1 MLKNLKN
8 NKIKTFKKRACG
20 VVINLS
26 IILNLNLNIDV
37 VFGYD
42 EYINQLMGQT
52 ESSQTQD
59 QTQTQTQTID
69 VNNITISISED
80 VYVSTGGQYFKS
92 RTQPYEDSVGDLLE
106 IYEYTGGDEFE
117 TVVVPSVIDEI
128 VPELLA
134 TNVFKGNETIKEV
147 VLPNTIEMIG
157 YNAFLDCTSLES
169 VIISEDTKMI
179 GAKAFANTSI
189 SAILIPGSIEG
200 ISYSAFNK
208 ASNLEAIVFTNSS
221 NRDYEIWTYE
231 DKQGINVKCKVYGY
245 KNTIAEAYAKAI
257 NREFIA
263 LDGLSVNEVHD
274 LTNVNVSTGLTNNF
288 LNTSPTTS
296 SSSQSPQINQNL
308 PTGTVVNTQQPGNSS
323 VEDFY
328 DVNSND
334 WFADDVMYT
343 LNNNLLTDFTDGD
356 IVEYE
361 DGSSSATQTN
371 QAITDLLLFEPDLP
385 INRGTI
391 AQVFASISQAD
402 TSMSVHSFEDIEEN
416 PYEEAIAWC
425 YENNIVNG
433 NGDGTF
439 RPYSAITREEFAQI
453 LYNYAQFANYS
464 GGMIDY
470 YYFNRFM
477 DIDKISLWARDAMSW
492 ALSANLFKGSTDG
505 YLYPKESITRAEAA
519 SVITNYGQTYVY

>member
-1 MLKNLKN
+1 MLKKFEN
-8 NKIKTFKKRACG
+8 NKIKTLKKFVCIGAISSS
-20 VVINLS
+20 V
-26 IILNLNLNIDV
+26 ILNLNSNII
-37 VFGYD
+37 FAYD
-42 EYINQLMGQT
+42 SYIDQSMGAND
-52 ESSQTQD
+52 SSQVA
-59 QTQTQTQTID
+59 TQTQTID
-69 VNNITISISED
+69 VNNITISISEE

-92 RTQPYEDSVGDLLE
+92 RVQPYEDSVGDLLE
-106 IYEYTGGDEFE
+106 IYEYTGEDEFE
-117 TVVVPSVIDEI
+117 TVVVPSVIDDI

-169 VIISEDTKMI
+169 VVISEDTKMI
-179 GAKAFANTSI
+179 GAKAFSNTNI
-189 SAILIPGSIEG
+189 EAILIPGSIEG
-200 ISYSAFNK
+200 ISHSAFNK

-231 DKQGINVKCKVYGY
+231 DKQAINIRCKVYGY
-245 KNTIAEAYAKAI
+245 RNTIAQDYAKAI
-257 NREFIA
+257 NRDFVA
-263 LDGLSVNEVHD
+263 LDGLSVDEIHD
-274 LTNVNVSTGLTNNF
+274 LTNVNVSTGLTNRF
-288 LNTSPTTS
+288 LTTSPTTS
-296 SSSQSPQINQNL
+296 TSSQSPQINENL
-308 PTGTVVNTQQPGNSS
+308 PTGTVVNTQQPGTAS
-323 VEDFY
+323 VEDYY
-328 DVNSND
+328 DISSDD
-334 WFADDVMYT
+334 WFADDVIYT

-356 IVEYE
+356 VVEYE
-361 DGSSSATQTN
+361 DGSSTATQTN
-371 QAITDLLLFEPDLP
+371 QDITDLLLFEPDLP

-402 TSMSVHSFEDIEEN
+402 TSTSVHSFQDIEGN
-416 PYEEAIAWC
+416 PYEDAIAWC

-439 RPYSAITREEFAQI
+439 RPYSAIKREEFAQI

-464 GGMIDY
+464 GSGMVDY
-470 YYFNRFM
+470 YHFNKFV

-492 ALSANLFKGSTDG
+492 AISASLFKGSTDG